1 MLRLQRGCGYHKVP
15 GSVLGDYMEQIIGK
29 PEEAKQKLL
38 EQFSKE
44 IEETFPYKPGINCT
58 EAQFAAFCTCTDT
71 LDIIEDPAEFCT
83 GEVRVEYETCLVVSF
98 ISDFRIFADEFVFP
112 EEGAQRL
119 SL

>member
-44 IEETFPYKPGINCT
+44 IEKTFPYKPGMKPI
-58 EAQFAAFCTCTDT
+58 EAERC
-71 LDIIEDPAEFCT
+71 
-83 GEVRVEYETCLVVSF
+83 
-98 ISDFRIFADEFVFP
+98 
-112 EEGAQRL
+112 RL
-119 SL
+119 SGDQELLSQAYNVSAKEDGSMLDGI